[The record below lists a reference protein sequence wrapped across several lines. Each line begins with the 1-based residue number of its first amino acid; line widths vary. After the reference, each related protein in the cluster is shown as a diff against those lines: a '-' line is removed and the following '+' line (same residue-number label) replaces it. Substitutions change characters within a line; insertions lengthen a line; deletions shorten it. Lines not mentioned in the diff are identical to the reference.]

1 MVTVLVQVLLYA
13 TASAYLAAFVLFLF
27 YLTGHGKAATAQ
39 RFAVALV
46 GLGAAMH
53 ASHIVLASLVLHICP
68 IKGIHFALSVVSMLA
83 CASFVVMRM
92 RYKIDSLG
100 VIVAPLALTFLVGSQ
115 AAHADASAAGRL
127 KSAVL
132 PIHILAN
139 LFGEALFVLAFA
151 AAVAYL
157 FAEKQLKKKKVGGV
171 LQRLPPLDVLDRA
184 EHAFLLAGFP
194 MLTVGI
200 ITGAMWAERVESGST
215 VDLWRS
221 LFGYATWALFA
232 AVLLLRAA
240 RGWRGRRAAYG
251 TIAGF
256 AFAMVVLVMYL
267 VRSFG
272 EPSAAQSGA
281 GVTEAALSQ
290 GERSP

>member
-1 MVTVLVQVLLYA
+1 LVQVLLYA
-13 TASAYLAAFVLFLF
+13 TATAYVAACGLFLF

-39 RFAVALV
+39 RGAVALV
-46 GLGAAMH
+46 GVGAALH
-53 ASHIVLASLVLHICP
+53 ATHIVLSSLVLHICP

-83 CASFVVMRM
+83 CATYVVVRT
-92 RYKIDSLG
+92 RYKIDAVG
-100 VIVAPLALTFLVGSQ
+100 VIVAPLALTFLVGSE
-115 AAHADASAAGRL
+115 AAHADASAAVRV

-132 PIHILAN
+132 PVHILAN
-139 LFGEALFVLAFA
+139 LVGEALFVLAFA

-157 FAEKQLKKKKVGGV
+157 FAEKQLKKKKVGGM

-200 ITGAMWAERVESGST
+200 ITGAVWAERVESGSA
-215 VDLWRS
+215 VELWRS
-221 LFGYATWALFA
+221 LFGYATWMLFA

-256 AFAMVVLVMYL
+256 AFAMVVLVIYL

-272 EPSAAQSGA
+272 EAPSPHTAQDGSA
-281 GVTEAALSQ
+281 QQ
-290 GERSP
+290 GEHES